1 MGMET
6 SLLILIAFVSAIIF
20 ILFGLLIV
28 VYIITKPYPNLEVTA
43 DSELYFYNAKTDSQ
57 ERFPSIKDKP
67 TVTLSVIVP
76 AYREEKRLGKMLDEA
91 LPYLDGRRARDPT
104 FSFEVIVVDDGSD
117 DATDRVALY
126 YSRRVGPDRLR
137 LLKLARNLGK
147 GGAVRRGMLAA
158 RGQRLLFADADGA
171 TRFSDLD
178 RLERELQSC
187 TGGRCINALICG
199 SRAHLQQDAVAQRSF
214 VRNLLMHGFHL
225 LVWLCCV
232 RNVKDTQC
240 GFKLLTRDAA
250 HLLFCN
256 LHVERWA
263 FDCDLLYLA
272 NQFRVTVRE
281 VPVNW
286 TEIDGSKIIPV
297 FSWLQM
303 AFDIVLIRLRYL
315 LGAWKIESR
324 HRLE

>member
-1 MGMET
+1 
-6 SLLILIAFVSAIIF
+6 
-20 ILFGLLIV
+20 
-28 VYIITKPYPNLEVTA
+28 
-43 DSELYFYNAKTDSQ
+43 
-57 ERFPSIKDKP
+57 
-67 TVTLSVIVP
+67 
-76 AYREEKRLGKMLDEA
+76 
-91 LPYLDGRRARDPT
+91 
-104 FSFEVIVVDDGSD
+104 VIVVDDGSD

-225 LVWLCCV
+225 TP
-232 RNVKDTQC
+232 NAAS
-240 GFKLLTRDAA
+240 KLLTRDAA